1 MLPQPLRIHAAVA
14 EAEDSN
20 ARDLR
25 RDQSGN
31 RKTEVYAA
39 FYVSVRARRGSRAL
53 PDIFLRAR
61 GGSCKREK
69 LFPHYQATADF
80 QVCGSGTRPP
90 RRSPGSSSLGREK
103 ERGSLFCCSVFARAR
118 ASSSSS
124 SSSGCSSL
132 SFSLPFFLLF
142 FFALFLLSLR
152 RSLSGH
158 FEITTLVDTRL
169 ITGAESEP
177 ANDSPLGSAGLS
189 ASGMNSSSADRAS
202 FGIYCPSWGITK
214 AEKRKS
220 KIRIYYRSLLNVT

>member
-1 MLPQPLRIHAAVA
+1 MRQWRK
-14 EAEDSN
+14 
-20 ARDLR
+20 
-25 RDQSGN
+25 
-31 RKTEVYAA
+31 RKTPTRGISAGTSRET
-39 FYVSVRARRGSRAL
+39 VRQRFTRRFMCRCARRGSRAL

-124 SSSGCSSL
+124 SRCSSL
-132 SFSLPFFLLF
+132 SFSLPFFLLL

-177 ANDSPLGSAGLS
+177 ANDSPLGSAGFCIGNELGLCRS
-189 ASGMNSSSADRAS
+189 RLVRDILPVTGNYQ
-202 FGIYCPSWGITK
+202 GEK
-214 AEKRKS
+214 A
-220 KIRIYYRSLLNVT
+220 KIENTIYYRSLLNVT